1 MNELHRTYISIAD
14 VKDRLATIKNSGL
27 SEYNRGIKS
36 AQVCKSA
43 IAYAMLKEDRELLDF
58 VLDTFDV
65 LGMKSLKA
73 IAKYGGYNDIAACLT
88 LFKASKP

>member
-1 MNELHRTYISIAD
+1 MNELHRTYISIHD
-14 VKDRLATIKNSGL
+14 VRERLAAIKNSGL
-27 SEYNRGIKS
+27 SEYSRGIKS

-43 IAYAMLKEDRELLDF
+43 IAYAMLKEDRELLNF

-73 IAKYGGYNDIAACLT
+73 IAKYGGYNDVPACIT
-88 LFKASKP
+88 LFRASKP